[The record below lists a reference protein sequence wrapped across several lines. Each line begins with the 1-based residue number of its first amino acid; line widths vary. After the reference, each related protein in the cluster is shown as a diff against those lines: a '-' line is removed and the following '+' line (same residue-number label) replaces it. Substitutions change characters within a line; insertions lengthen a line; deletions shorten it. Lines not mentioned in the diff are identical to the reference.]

1 MKKNIIIVIIL
12 TISLFLLSS
21 CKKDNRI
28 EIKCEETG
36 IDVLYAGIAY
46 DIDDFILVD
55 NIDNYK
61 VIEDFPIIL
70 TDEEKVTVYINLYND
85 NNYIAYKKE
94 FNVIQDEDY
103 IINYYKENNLRENDY
118 IIIADQIKDHIT
130 LSVKYDEYHNKVSYY
145 TYRRRISGGDDYRT
159 LIVEYYVRTKKY
171 NYYYQ
176 IQKDDKFTRLV
187 NINEGDDLYSQIKT
201 MIIGDNDL
209 NLKETD
215 LRKEVALHIHKVEK
229 EINFFKSINWNSLY
243 GKED

>member
-103 IINYYKENNLRENDY
+103 IINYYKENNLYDGDSIKISNRTFFEVIYKDY
-118 IIIADQIKDHIT
+118 NNEISLYRYLRDIKSTSDNYKTIII
-130 LSVKYDEYHNKVSYY
+130 KYDTRAEKFYCN
-145 TYRRRISGGDDYRT
+145 
-159 LIVEYYVRTKKY
+159 
-171 NYYYQ
+171 YQ
-176 IQKDDKFTRLV
+176 IQKDNAFTEIGY
-187 NINEGDDLYSQIKT
+187 NFEPGDLYSNIKK
-201 MIIGDNDL
+201 MKLVGNQL
-209 NLKETD
+209 NLKEED
-215 LRKEVALHIHKVEK
+215 LRKEVALNISQIEK
-229 EINFFKSINWNSLY
+229 EFNFFKSINWNSLY

>member
-46 DIDDFILVD
+46 DIDYFILVD

-103 IINYYKENNLRENDY
+103 IINYYKENNLFDGDY
-118 IIIADQIKDHIT
+118 IKISNRTFFEVRYED
-130 LSVKYDEYHNKVSYY
+130 YNNKVSFYRYLRDIKSASDNYKTIIIYYY
-145 TYRRRISGGDDYRT
+145 TSTEKFDC
-159 LIVEYYVRTKKY
+159 
-171 NYYYQ
+171 NYQ
-176 IQKDDKFTRLV
+176 IQKDNAFTK
-187 NINEGDDLYSQIKT
+187 IGYSYEHGDLYSNIKK
-201 MIIGDNDL
+201 MKLGKNQL
-209 NLKETD
+209 NLKEED
-215 LRKEVALHIHKVEK
+215 LRKEVALNISQIEK
-229 EINFFKSINWNSLY
+229 EFNFFKSINWNSLY

>member
-103 IINYYKENNLRENDY
+103 IINYYKENNLYDGDY
-118 IIIADQIKDHIT
+118 IKISNRTLFEVICKDYSNEISLYRYLRDIKSASDNYKTIII
-130 LSVKYDEYHNKVSYY
+130 KYDTRAENFYC
-145 TYRRRISGGDDYRT
+145 
-159 LIVEYYVRTKKY
+159 
-171 NYYYQ
+171 NYK
-176 IQKDDKFTRLV
+176 IQKDNAFTEIGY
-187 NINEGDDLYSQIKT
+187 NFEQGDLYSNIKK
-201 MIIGDNDL
+201 MKLVGNQL
-209 NLKETD
+209 NLKEED
-215 LRKEVALHIHKVEK
+215 LRKEVALNISQIEK
-229 EINFFKSINWNSLY
+229 EFNFFKSINWNGLY

>member
-70 TDEEKVTVYINLYND
+70 TDEKKVTVYINLYND

-103 IINYYKENNLRENDY
+103 IINYYKENNLFDGDSIKISNRTFFEVIYKDY
-118 IIIADQIKDHIT
+118 SNETSLYRYLRDIKSASDNYKTIII
-130 LSVKYDEYHNKVSYY
+130 KYDTRAEKFYC
-145 TYRRRISGGDDYRT
+145 
-159 LIVEYYVRTKKY
+159 
-171 NYYYQ
+171 NYK
-176 IQKDDKFTRLV
+176 IQKDNAFTEIGY
-187 NINEGDDLYSQIKT
+187 NFEPGDLYSNIKK
-201 MIIGDNDL
+201 MKLVGNQL
-209 NLKETD
+209 NLKEED
-215 LRKEVALHIHKVEK
+215 LRKEVALNISQIEK
-229 EINFFKSINWNSLY
+229 EFNFIKSINWNSLY
-243 GKED
+243 GIED

>member
-70 TDEEKVTVYINLYND
+70 TDEKKVTVYINLYND

-103 IINYYKENNLRENDY
+103 IINYYKENNLFDGDSIKISNRTFFEVIYKDY
-118 IIIADQIKDHIT
+118 SNETSLYRYLRDIKSASDNYKTIII
-130 LSVKYDEYHNKVSYY
+130 KYDTRAEKFYC
-145 TYRRRISGGDDYRT
+145 
-159 LIVEYYVRTKKY
+159 
-171 NYYYQ
+171 NYK
-176 IQKDDKFTRLV
+176 IQKDNAFTEIGY
-187 NINEGDDLYSQIKT
+187 NFEPGDLYSNIKK
-201 MIIGDNDL
+201 MKLVGNQL
-209 NLKETD
+209 NLKEED
-215 LRKEVALHIHKVEK
+215 LRKEVALNISQIEK
-229 EINFFKSINWNSLY
+229 EFNFFKSINWNSLY
-243 GKED
+243 GIED

>member
-103 IINYYKENNLRENDY
+103 IINYYKENNLYDGDSIKISNRTFFTVRYEDY
-118 IIIADQIKDHIT
+118 NNKISFYQYLRDIKPASDNYKTIIIR
-130 LSVKYDEYHNKVSYY
+130 YY
-145 TYRRRISGGDDYRT
+145 TRT
-159 LIVEYYVRTKKY
+159 EKFDCI
-171 NYYYQ
+171 YQ
-176 IQKDDKFTRLV
+176 IQKDNVFTKFGYSY
-187 NINEGDDLYSQIKT
+187 EHGDLYSNIKK
-201 MIIGDNDL
+201 MKLGENQL
-209 NLKETD
+209 NFKEED
-215 LRKEVALHIHKVEK
+215 LRKEVALNISQIEK
-229 EINFFKSINWNSLY
+229 EFNFFKSINWNSLY
-243 GKED
+243 GIED

>member
-94 FNVIQDEDY
+94 FNVIQDEEY
-103 IINYYKENNLRENDY
+103 IINYYKENNLYDGDY
-118 IIIADQIKDHIT
+118 IKISNRTFFEVRYEDYNNKISFYRYLRDIKSAIDNYKTII
-130 LSVKYDEYHNKVSYY
+130 VKYDTRAEKFYCNYE
-145 TYRRRISGGDDYRT
+145 I
-159 LIVEYYVRTKKY
+159 KKDNAFTEIGY
-171 NYYYQ
+171 N
-176 IQKDDKFTRLV
+176 F
-187 NINEGDDLYSQIKT
+187 EPGDLYSNIKK
-201 MIIGDNDL
+201 MKLVGNQL
-209 NLKETD
+209 NLKEGD
-215 LRKEVALHIHKVEK
+215 LRKEVALNISQIEK
-229 EINFFKSINWNSLY
+229 EFNFFKSINWNSLY